1 MSAKYQ
7 QFCSDVNSH
16 VKPFK
21 SSTPKNDDKCCIYAP
36 LNWIIIGSDNGLASI
51 RHQVINNNENLT
63 SITPQGTD
71 FNEKKISKLTNFH
84 WRNFTQNHH
93 NFPNMSGVNSLLF
106 KGVHGD
112 MNQRVLISRELLKHD
127 QGWSQNYISVT

>member
-1 MSAKYQ
+1 MSAKCQ

-16 VKPFK
+16 VKPLK

-51 RHQVINNNENLT
+51 RHQVINNNENFT

-71 FNEKKISKLTNFH
+71 FNGKKKSKLTNFL

-93 NFPNMSGVNSLLF
+93 NFPNMSNSFLF
-106 KGVHGD
+106 KGVHGE
-112 MNQRVLISRELLKHD
+112 MKQRVLISKQEDKQYMIKVEHKITF
-127 QGWSQNYISVT
+127 Q